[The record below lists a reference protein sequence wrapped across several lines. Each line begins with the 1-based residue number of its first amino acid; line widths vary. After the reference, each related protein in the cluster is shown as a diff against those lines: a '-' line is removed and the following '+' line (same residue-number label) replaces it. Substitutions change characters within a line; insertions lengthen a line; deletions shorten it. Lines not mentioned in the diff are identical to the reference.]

1 MDIVFV
7 SPEVAPFSK
16 VGGLADVAG
25 ALPKALRALGHK
37 VTVFSLRYGSVD
49 TNANALARRLMKVK
63 VPLGGEVVQADIH
76 EARLPS
82 GVEVVLLGGPR
93 VSDRPGVYGENGAAY
108 DDNHLRFA
116 LLARGVVE
124 WIKLQPRV
132 PDVLHLHDWTAALVP
147 LYLREAAAT
156 DPRLASVK
164 TVFTLHNLAHQG
176 VFPRETLEAIG
187 LPASLGALNALEFY
201 GNVSWLKAAIL
212 YADALV
218 TVSPTYARR
227 CSPPLEGR
235 KHRRRAARIARKGS
249 WASSTAS
256 TPRCG
261 TPRPTPPSPPRFDAT
276 NPVLVCAARA
286 TSSAAAGCPYAPR
299 PRCWAWWPARHAE
312 GRRPVL
318 DVAAAAPAARRAARR
333 AGLRRPRLVMDRMK
347 ALARDHARE
356 ASRTSRARRRPRPP
370 HLRRRDL
377 FLVPSRFEPCG
388 LTQLYAMRYGAVPVV
403 RATGGLRDTV
413 VNLDDH
419 LRTGT
424 GFTFDDDTPA
434 ALYGAVGRAL
444 TARAKTTKR
453 ATTSSPT
460 APRARASSC
469 SRPRSSRR
477 ATRSTST
484 GSSATPRSA
493 RCGAFSATTSST
505 STASSARTPGPRS
518 KTSWATTRAE
528 PRARHSP
535 RSRCSVPSA
544 LNGSPGPTAPNDHAP
559 AARHRASGGAA
570 GSLTTTAR
578 VRPRA
583 SMSMRTASV
592 RAPLVASRWSCCI
605 QQRRM

>member
-1 MDIVFV
+1 MEIVHV
-7 SPEVAPFSK
+7 SPEVVPFHK

-201 GNVSWLKAAIL
+201 SNVSWLKAAIL
-212 YADALV
+212 YADAMV
-218 TVSPTYARR
+218 TVSPTYAREVLTA
-227 CSPPLEGR
+227 LEGR
-235 KHRRRAARIARKGS
+235 KLDGALRAY
-249 WASSTAS
+249 
-256 TPRCG
+256 
-261 TPRPTPPSPPRFDAT
+261 RPKLQGILNGLDPSVWNPATDPALAARFDAT
-276 NPVLVCAARA
+276 NPVLRLRNKSDLQRRCGLPVRPEAAVL
-286 TSSAAAGCPYAPR
+286 GMV
-299 PRCWAWWPARHAE
+299 ARFDTQK
-312 GRRPVL
+312 GVDLVL
-318 DVAAAAPAARRAARR
+318 DAAPQL
-333 AGLRRPRLVMDRMK
+333 LRHDLQLVVQGSGDPALMDRMK
-347 ALARDHARE
+347 AFAAAMPDRVAYQPEHDEPHAHRIF
-356 ASRTSRARRRPRPP
+356 AGS
-370 HLRRRDL
+370 DL

-434 ALYGAVGRAL
+434 ALLGAVGRAL
-444 TARAKTTKR
+444 TAFQDRPAFDRVVQRVMRQDFSWERPARRYHALYTGLVPAVEA
-453 ATTSSPT
+453 AT
-460 APRARASSC
+460 A
-469 SRPRSSRR
+469 
-477 ATRSTST
+477 
-484 GSSATPRSA
+484 
-493 RCGAFSATTSST
+493 
-505 STASSARTPGPRS
+505 
-518 KTSWATTRAE
+518 
-528 PRARHSP
+528 
-535 RSRCSVPSA
+535 
-544 LNGSPGPTAPNDHAP
+544 AP
-559 AARHRASGGAA
+559 A
-570 GSLTTTAR
+570 
-578 VRPRA
+578 
-583 SMSMRTASV
+583 
-592 RAPLVASRWSCCI
+592 
-605 QQRRM
+605 